1 MKIVALLLFFIPTFV
16 SGYTYCIQ
24 PDHLNPS
31 GNLSQCLLSSI
42 NVTLND
48 IASQDNGR
56 VSIQDSI
63 LYFLPGIHQL
73 NISVIFHHS
82 VNLRFKGL
90 GEMNEGPHE
99 TVMESPVVIN
109 CDHAAVTFSICSDVS
124 FVNITFK
131 SCGQTFPEY
140 FKPALQFID
149 TSNVLLKYLSFQ
161 NNAEVAL
168 YYWPSPYKSV
178 NLTILHSSFYRNG
191 YGIVLQHQGPT
202 PSYDVNVSYSNMTH
216 NNIGLFITYQESATP
231 ATIQMESLVV
241 ANNKNTNIEV
251 YTYSNHYAMKLI
263 NLVSCGSPLGLFLN
277 HSVASTDKNCSFIE
291 ITNTSFYNH
300 SQTGI
305 MFVVSGYG
313 VGTFS
318 LSSSCFRGNKGLFG
332 TSLKVLIAEE
342 KPMTGKSFSV
352 HMDNVTLD
360 GNSINQLFVDSN
372 HYSEVYATTVGIANC
387 RNLSI
392 NNCNFSNNEGSGL
405 SLFDSRVF
413 FSGVNNFINN
423 TAYRGAG
430 LVMAANSYSYLF
442 LKTGVSIN
450 FINNTA
456 IHKGGAIFV
465 EQNIVQLGFGIL
477 SIISCF
483 YQYHEPGKIFHFEG
497 NKAGVAGSVLYGGA
511 TEKCLIEE
519 TTKNNSFLDISTFFN
534 QSDHSLISSDPHRV
548 CFCLNDS
555 KFPDCSQDTLS
566 KSAIPGEN
574 IDFTIAVVGQHNN
587 VTTGIV
593 NISSN
598 TGAHSNQNISIAQCI
613 SLKYVIKVKE
623 SSAKN
628 MNVRITVSN
637 PAANAII
644 TPIIISVDIKQC
656 LPGTTLS
663 QQSHVCECD
672 QSVINCN
679 GINATVM
686 KNEPSWIA
694 VYNKSNCT
702 RIIVYPFCPYDYCKQ
717 SSVTFSLSDPDKQCA
732 FNRSGLLCGACDQNL
747 SLMLGSNKCG
757 ECTNDYLALIIPFA
771 LAGIILVILLIA
783 LNLTV
788 TVGAIN
794 GLLFFSNVVKIY
806 QPLLFGIDNVP
817 VLSQFISWINLD
829 LGIETCFA
837 NGLNSFYKSLLQ
849 FAFPF
854 YLWFLIIL
862 IIKLSQSFSK
872 LSRVIGNNAVPVL
885 CTLLLL
891 SYTKLLCTVISI
903 LKYATPFRYA
913 TPFKNV
919 TSSSGCI
926 GAVWYDDATE
936 PYFSGRHLALF
947 IIALVALIGLFLP
960 YILLLLFFPLW
971 ELCRSKRYVGT
982 SLYLRLKPFFDAYAG
997 PHTDRFCIWPGLL
1010 LVARS
1015 VIAATI
1021 AVSTDNTVT
1030 LSMSVA
1036 VIIVLLVTMNISSVY
1051 KSNWLHILDVCYLF
1065 CLQIIFYIL
1074 FGALSASDSEVSL
1087 NDAKKGMTV
1096 MLSLS
1101 FIGFLCI
1108 IGYHIYSLS
1117 FIKKCMK
1124 KKRSVPLDDV
1134 VAASSDESFS
1144 SNATPTKSVLDVLL
1158 REPLLEND

>member
-1 MKIVALLLFFIPTFV
+1 MKIVALLLFFIPTV
-16 SGYTYCIQ
+16 ASGYTYCIH
-24 PDHLNPS
+24 PDHPNPS
-31 GNLSQCLLSSI
+31 SNLSQCPCDAFI
-42 NVTLND
+42 NNYTLND
-48 IASQDNGR
+48 IASQDSGR
-56 VSIQDSI
+56 VSIQDTI

-73 NISVIFHHS
+73 NISVIFNGS
-82 VNLRFKGL
+82 VNLTFKGL
-90 GEMNEGPHE
+90 GEMSEGPHE
-99 TVMESPVVIN
+99 TVMESPVVIQ
-109 CDHAAVTFSICSDVS
+109 CDHHAAVTFLNCTDVS
-124 FVNITFK
+124 FGNITFK
-131 SCGQTFPEY
+131 SCGQTFPD
-140 FKPALQFID
+140 KPTLKFID
-149 TSNVLLKYLSFQ
+149 TSNVLLEYLSFQ
-161 NNAEVAL
+161 NNAGAAL
-168 YYWPSPYKSV
+168 HYWASAFKSV
-178 NLTILHSSFYRNG
+178 NLTILYSSFYQNG
-191 YGIVLQHQGPT
+191 YGILLQHQGPT

-216 NNIGLFITYQESATP
+216 NVNIGLCITYQRSVTLAS
-231 ATIQMESLVV
+231 IQLENLVV
-241 ANNKNTNIEV
+241 ADSQDTNIEV
-251 YTYSNHYAMKLI
+251 DTHSNCYTMKLI
-263 NLVSCGSPLGLFLN
+263 NLVSCGSPIGLHLN
-277 HSVASTDKNCSFIE
+277 HSVASSDKNFSFIE
-291 ITNTSFYNH
+291 ITNSLFYNH

-305 MFVVSGYG
+305 WFVVSGYG
-313 VGTFS
+313 VGAFS

-332 TSLKVLIAEE
+332 TSLQVLIAEE
-342 KPMTGKSFSV
+342 KALAGKSISV
-352 HMDNVTLD
+352 HLDNVTLD
-360 GNSINQLFVDSN
+360 GNSIDQSLVDDY
-372 HYSEVYATTVGIANC
+372 HYSEVYAMTVGIANC

-392 NNCNFSNNEGSGL
+392 SNCNFSNNEGSGL
-405 SLFDSRVF
+405 GLFDSRAF

-430 LVMAANSYSYLF
+430 LIMAANSYSYLF
-442 LKTGVSIN
+442 LSNGVIMN
-450 FINNTA
+450 FTNNTA
-456 IHKGGAIFV
+456 SHVGGAIFV
-465 EQNIVQLGFGIL
+465 EQNIVQLGLGTL

-483 YQYHEPGKIFHFEG
+483 CQYHEADKFFYFEG

-511 TEKCLIEE
+511 TENCLIGE
-519 TTKNNSFLDISTFFN
+519 TTKNNSFLYISTFVN
-534 QSDHSLISSDPHRV
+534 QSDHSLISSDPRRV
-548 CFCLNDS
+548 CFCLNDNEV
-555 KFPDCSQDTLS
+555 PNCSQDTLL

-574 IDFTIAVVGQHNN
+574 IDVTIAVVGQHNN

-598 TGAHSNQNISIAQCI
+598 TGAHSNQNISFAKCT
-613 SLKYVIKVKE
+613 SLKYMIKVKKV
-623 SSAKN
+623 STTN
-628 MNVRITVSN
+628 INVTIRVSN

-656 LPGTTLS
+656 LPGTALS

-672 QSVINCN
+672 QSVINCS
-679 GINATVM
+679 GINATVV

-694 VYNKSNCT
+694 VYNESNCAGT
-702 RIIVYPFCPYDYCKQ
+702 IVYPFCPYDYCKQ
-717 SSVTFSLSDPDKQCA
+717 SSITFSLSDPDKQCA

-757 ECTNDYLALIIPFA
+757 ECTNDYLALIIPFT

-794 GLLFFSNVVKIY
+794 GLLFFANVVKIY

-849 FAFPF
+849 FAFPL

-872 LSRVIGNNAVPVL
+872 LSQVIGNNAVPVL

-891 SYTKLLCTVISI
+891 SYTKLLRTVISI
-903 LKYATPFRYA
+903 LNYA
-913 TPFKNV
+913 TPFKNI

-936 PYFSGRHLALF
+936 PYFSGHHLALF
-947 IIALVALIGLFLP
+947 IIALIALIGLFLP

-971 ELCRSKRYVGT
+971 ELCRSKCNVGT

-997 PHTDRFCIWPGLL
+997 PHTDRFRVWPGLL

-1021 AVSTDNTVT
+1021 AGSTENTVI
-1030 LSMSVA
+1030 LSVSVA
-1036 VIIVLLVTMNISSVY
+1036 VIIVLLVTMITSSVY
-1051 KSNWLHILDVCYLF
+1051 KSNWLHILDVCYLL

-1074 FGALSASDSEVSL
+1074 FGALSASDSEVNL
-1087 NDAKKGMTV
+1087 NNAKKGMTV

-1101 FIGFLCI
+1101 FFGFLCI

-1117 FIKKCMK
+1117 FFKKCMK
-1124 KKRSVPLDDV
+1124 QKRSVPLANV

-1144 SNATPTKSVLDVLL
+1144 SSAAPTKSVLDVLL
-1158 REPLLEND
+1158 REPLLEDD

>member
-1 MKIVALLLFFIPTFV
+1 MKVVALFLFFLSIVFGH
-16 SGYTYCIQ
+16 SGSTNTYCIH
-24 PDHLNPS
+24 PIDNS
-31 GNLSQCLLSSI
+31 SQCPPSVSI
-42 NVTLND
+42 NVTLNS
-48 IASQDNGR
+48 IASQDSGR
-56 VSIQDSI
+56 VSIQDTI

-73 NISVIFHHS
+73 NTSIMFYDSVY
-82 VNLRFKGL
+82 LTFKGL
-90 GEMNEGPHE
+90 EEMSEGPHE
-99 TVMESPVVIN
+99 TVMESPVIIQ
-109 CDHAAVTFSICSDVS
+109 CDHSAVTFLNCTDVS
-124 FVNITFK
+124 FVSVTFK
-131 SCGQTFPEY
+131 SCGQAFSD
-140 FKPALQFID
+140 KPALKFID
-149 TSNVLLKYLSFQ
+149 TSNVLLEYLSFQ
-161 NNAEVAL
+161 NNAGAAL
-168 YYWPSPYKSV
+168 HYCASPFKSV
-178 NLTILHSSFYRNG
+178 NLTILYSSFYQNDC
-191 YGIVLQHQGPT
+191 GIVLEHQGPT
-202 PSYDVNVSYSNMTH
+202 PSYDVYVSYSNMTH
-216 NNIGLFITYQESATP
+216 NVNIGLCITYQESATL
-231 ATIQMESLVV
+231 ASIQLENLVV
-241 ANNKNTNIEV
+241 ANNQDTNIEFC
-251 YTYSNHYAMKLI
+251 TYSNHYSMMII
-263 NLVSCGSPLGLFLN
+263 NLVSCSSPFGLYLN
-277 HSVASTDKNCSFIE
+277 HNAASPDKNTSLIE
-291 ITNTSFYNH
+291 ITNSSFYKH

-305 MFVVSGYG
+305 RFVLSGYG
-313 VGTFS
+313 VGAFS

-332 TSLKVLIAEE
+332 TSLQVLIAEE
-342 KPMTGKSFSV
+342 KPMTGKSYSV
-352 HMDNVTLD
+352 HLDNCTLD
-360 GNSINQLFVDSN
+360 GNSINQLFVDNN
-372 HYSEVYATTVGIANC
+372 HYSEVFAMTVGIANC
-387 RNLSI
+387 RNLYIS
-392 NNCNFSNNEGSGL
+392 NCNFSNNEGSGL
-405 SLFDSRVF
+405 GLFDSRVF

-430 LVMAANSYSYLF
+430 LLMTANSYSYLY
-442 LKTGVSIN
+442 LNTSVSMN

-456 IHKGGAIFV
+456 SHTGGAIEV
-465 EQNIVQLGFGIL
+465 QQNVVQLGLETL
-477 SIISCF
+477 SITSCF
-483 YQYHEPGKIFHFEG
+483 YQYHELDKIFYFEG

-511 TEKCLIEE
+511 TDNCLIGG
-519 TTKNNSFLDISTFFN
+519 TTNFFLDISTFVN
-534 QSDHSLISSDPHRV
+534 QSDHSLISSDPRRV
-548 CFCLNDS
+548 CFCLNDN
-555 KFPDCSQDTLS
+555 KVPNCSQDTLS

-598 TGAHSNQNISIAQCI
+598 TGVHSNQNIPFAQCT
-613 SLKYVIKVKE
+613 SLNHVIKVKK
-623 SSAKN
+623 SSAEN
-628 MNVRITVSN
+628 TNVTITVSN

-679 GINATVM
+679 GINATVV

-694 VYNKSNCT
+694 AYNESNCAGT
-702 RIIVYPFCPYDYCKQ
+702 IVYPFCPYDYCKQ

-794 GLLFFSNVVKIY
+794 GLLFFANVVKIY

-849 FAFPF
+849 FAFPL

-872 LSRVIGNNAVPVL
+872 LSQVIGNNAVPVL

-891 SYTKLLCTVISI
+891 SYTKLLRTVISI
-903 LKYATPFRYA
+903 LNYA
-913 TPFKNV
+913 TPFKNI
-919 TSSSGCI
+919 TSSSGCN

-936 PYFSGRHLALF
+936 PYFSGHHLAIF

-971 ELCRSKRYVGT
+971 ELCRSKCNVGT

-997 PHTDRFCIWPGLL
+997 PHTDRFRIWPGLL

-1021 AVSTDNTVT
+1021 AGFTDHTVI
-1030 LSMSVA
+1030 LSVSVA
-1036 VIIVLLVTMNISSVY
+1036 VVVVLLLTMNISSVY
-1051 KSNWLHILDVCYLF
+1051 KNKWLHIFDICYLL
-1065 CLQIIFYIL
+1065 CLQIIFFIL
-1074 FGALSASDSEVSL
+1074 YKALSASDSQVRLS
-1087 NDAKKGMTV
+1087 NAKKGMTI
-1096 MLSLS
+1096 MFSLS
-1101 FIGFLCI
+1101 FIGFMYI

-1117 FIKKCMK
+1117 CFKKC
-1124 KKRSVPLDDV
+1124 L
-1134 VAASSDESFS
+1134 AASSDALVS
-1144 SNATPTKSVLDVLL
+1144 SNASPTNSILAVLKL
-1158 REPLLEND
+1158 REPLLEDY

>member
-1 MKIVALLLFFIPTFV
+1 M
-16 SGYTYCIQ
+16 
-24 PDHLNPS
+24 
-31 GNLSQCLLSSI
+31 
-42 NVTLND
+42 
-48 IASQDNGR
+48 
-56 VSIQDSI
+56 
-63 LYFLPGIHQL
+63 
-73 NISVIFHHS
+73 
-82 VNLRFKGL
+82 
-90 GEMNEGPHE
+90 
-99 TVMESPVVIN
+99 
-109 CDHAAVTFSICSDVS
+109 
-124 FVNITFK
+124 
-131 SCGQTFPEY
+131 
-140 FKPALQFID
+140 
-149 TSNVLLKYLSFQ
+149 
-161 NNAEVAL
+161 
-168 YYWPSPYKSV
+168 
-178 NLTILHSSFYRNG
+178 
-191 YGIVLQHQGPT
+191 
-202 PSYDVNVSYSNMTH
+202 
-216 NNIGLFITYQESATP
+216 
-231 ATIQMESLVV
+231 
-241 ANNKNTNIEV
+241 
-251 YTYSNHYAMKLI
+251 
-263 NLVSCGSPLGLFLN
+263 
-277 HSVASTDKNCSFIE
+277 
-291 ITNTSFYNH
+291 
-300 SQTGI
+300 
-305 MFVVSGYG
+305 SGYG
-313 VGTFS
+313 VGAFS
-318 LSSSCFRGNKGLFG
+318 LSCSCFRGNKGLFG
-332 TSLKVLIAEE
+332 TSLQVLIAVE

-352 HMDNVTLD
+352 HLDNVTLD
-360 GNSINQLFVDSN
+360 GNSIDQLFVNKN
-372 HYSEVYATTVGIANC
+372 HYSEVYAMTVAIANC

-392 NNCNFSNNEGSGL
+392 SNCNFSNNEGSGL
-405 SLFDSRVF
+405 GLFGSRVF
-413 FSGVNNFINN
+413 FYGVNNFINN

-442 LKTGVSIN
+442 LKTGVKIK

-465 EQNIVQLGFGIL
+465 EQNIVHLGLGTLNITL
-477 SIISCF
+477 CF
-483 YQYHEPGKIFHFEG
+483 YQYCEPKKIFHFEG

-511 TEKCLIEE
+511 TEKCLIGE
-519 TTKNNSFLDISTFFN
+519 TTKNNSFLDISTFVN
-534 QSDHSLISSDPHRV
+534 QSDHSLISSDPCRV

-555 KFPDCSQDTLS
+555 KLPNCSQDTLS

-574 IDFTIAVVGQHNN
+574 IYFTIAVVGQHNN
-587 VTTGIV
+587 VTTVIV

-598 TGAHSNQNISIAQCI
+598 TGAHSNQNISFAKCT
-613 SLKYVIKVKE
+613 SLKYMIKVKE

-628 MNVRITVSN
+628 MNVTITVSN

-644 TPIIISVDIKQC
+644 MPIIISVDIKQC

-679 GINATVM
+679 GINATVV
-686 KNEPSWIA
+686 KNGPSWIA
-694 VYNKSNCT
+694 VYNKSNCAGT
-702 RIIVYPFCPYDYCKQ
+702 IVYPFCPYDYCKQ
-717 SSVTFSLSDPDKQCA
+717 LSVTFSLSDPDKQCA

-788 TVGAIN
+788 TVGAVN
-794 GLLFFSNVVKIY
+794 GLLFFTNVVKIY

-849 FAFPF
+849 FAFPL

-872 LSRVIGNNAVPVL
+872 LSQVIGNNAVPVL

-891 SYTKLLCTVISI
+891 SYTKLLRTVISI
-903 LKYATPFRYA
+903 LNYA
-913 TPFKNV
+913 TPFKNI

-936 PYFSGRHLALF
+936 PYFSGHHLALF
-947 IIALVALIGLFLP
+947 IIALIALIGLFLP

-971 ELCRSKRYVGT
+971 ELCRSKCNVGT

-997 PHTDRFCIWPGLL
+997 PHTDRFRVWPGLL

-1021 AVSTDNTVT
+1021 AGSTDNTVI
-1030 LSMSVA
+1030 LSVSVA

-1051 KSNWLHILDVCYLF
+1051 KNNWLHILDLCYLL
-1065 CLQIIFYIL
+1065 CLQIIFYVL
-1074 FGALSASDSEVSL
+1074 FGALSASNSEVSL

-1117 FIKKCMK
+1117 FFKKCMEQ
-1124 KKRSVPLDDV
+1124 KRSVPLANI
-1134 VAASSDESFS
+1134 VATSSDESFS
-1144 SNATPTKSVLDVLL
+1144 SNAAPTKSVLDVSL
-1158 REPLLEND
+1158 REPLLEDD